1 MKKLSYFTTI
11 ILAICLF
18 AIPTSGLAK
27 VTLMTDSELEQITA
41 QAGFSDMLGIFQI
54 NHDDE
59 TGSYYFGSDNGGY
72 VSLADITY
80 DGSIDIDSAVTS
92 TTVFANNGTTGV
104 ECVLDGNIIDIS
116 NFSTTVRLGSEIGA
130 GKSLG
135 TLHIGRMVVGTHG
148 IVRITTN

>member
-11 ILAICLF
+11 IFAICLF

-27 VTLMTDSELEQITA
+27 VTLMTDSELEQVTA

-54 NHDDE
+54 DHDE
-59 TGSYYFGSDNGGY
+59 KTGSYYFGSDDGGY
-72 VSLADITY
+72 ISLADITY
-80 DGSIDIDSAVTS
+80 EGSIDFDAAVTS
-92 TTVFANNGTTGV
+92 TTVFANNGTVGV
-104 ECVLDGNIIDIS
+104 ECVLDGNIIDIT

-130 GKSLG
+130 GNSLG

-148 IVRITTN
+148 IVRITTR

>member
-11 ILAICLF
+11 IFAICLF

-27 VTLMTDSELEQITA
+27 MTLMTDSELEQITA

-54 NHDDE
+54 NHDE
-59 TGSYYFGSDNGGY
+59 KTGSYYFGGDGAY
-72 VSLADITY
+72 VSLADVTY
-80 DGSIDIDSAVTS
+80 EGSIDFDAAITS
-92 TTVFANNGTTGV
+92 TTVFANNGTVGV
-104 ECVLDGNIIDIS
+104 ECGFDGNIIDVT
-116 NFSTTVRLGSEIGA
+116 NFSTSVRLGSEIGA
-130 GKSLG
+130 GNSLG